1 MDLHVKGGYVND
13 LFYSNHKQPTG
24 HQTSAMQG
32 SSYYMNISEI
42 FLIDKIDILLGVVSL
57 LNIELRGRTTTNY
70 NATLTTSVYETTM
83 SIAEVY
89 SESIFHNLL

>member
-32 SSYYMNISEI
+32 SSNYMYINEI
-42 FLIDKIDILLGVVSL
+42 FFIDKIGILLGVVSL

-70 NATLTTSVYETTM
+70 NATLTTSV
-83 SIAEVY
+83 
-89 SESIFHNLL
+89 

>member
-1 MDLHVKGGYVND
+1 M
-13 LFYSNHKQPTG
+13 SNHTQPTG

-32 SSYYMNISEI
+32 SSNYINEI
-42 FLIDKIDILLGVVSL
+42 FFIDKIGILFGVVSS

-83 SIAEVY
+83 SIAEAY
-89 SESIFHNLL
+89 SESIYHYLL

>member
-1 MDLHVKGGYVND
+1 M
-13 LFYSNHKQPTG
+13 SNHTQPTG

-32 SSYYMNISEI
+32 SSNYMYINEI
-42 FLIDKIDILLGVVSL
+42 FFIDKIGILLGVVSL

-83 SIAEVY
+83 SIAEAY
-89 SESIFHNLL
+89 SESIYHYLL